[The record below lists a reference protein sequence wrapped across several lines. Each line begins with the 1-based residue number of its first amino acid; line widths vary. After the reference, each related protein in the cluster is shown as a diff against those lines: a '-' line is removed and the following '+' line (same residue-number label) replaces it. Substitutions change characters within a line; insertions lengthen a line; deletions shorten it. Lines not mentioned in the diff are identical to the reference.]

1 MQVSLSVRVAAIV
14 LATLSIF
21 WLPWLI
27 TLVCLFLA
35 GLIFP
40 PAALAL
46 GVFSDLLYYPGHGI
60 FLGTL
65 WGLVLALLAAAVRHF
80 VKTRIM

>member
-1 MQVSLSVRVAAIV
+1 MQVSLPIRITTIILGLISV
-14 LATLSIF
+14 F
-21 WLPWLI
+21 WLPWAV

-35 GLIFP
+35 GLAFP
-40 PAALAL
+40 PAAFAL
-46 GVFSDLLYYPGHGI
+46 GIFADLLYYPGHGI

-65 WGLVLALLAAAVRHF
+65 WGLILGLIAAAVRHF

>member
-1 MQVSLSVRVAAIV
+1 MHISLPVRITVTA
-14 LATLSIF
+14 LALLSLF
-21 WLPWLI
+21 WLPWTV

-35 GLIFP
+35 GLAFP
-40 PAALAL
+40 PSAFAL
-46 GVFSDLLYYPGHGI
+46 GVVADLLYYPGHGI

-65 WGLVLALLAAAVRHF
+65 WGLILGLVAVAVRHF